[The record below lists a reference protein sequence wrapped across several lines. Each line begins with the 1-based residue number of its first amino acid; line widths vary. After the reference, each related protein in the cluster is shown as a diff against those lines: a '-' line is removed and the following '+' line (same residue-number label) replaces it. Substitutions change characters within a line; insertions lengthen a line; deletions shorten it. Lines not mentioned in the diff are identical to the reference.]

1 MNNEKR
7 WFILRFEIENGI
19 HLFSKYFHGGLF
31 SVLKLKT
38 EFICFSKYFHG
49 GLSSVLKLKTEFIC
63 F

>member
-31 SVLKLKT
+31 SVLT
-38 EFICFSKYFHG
+38 YFHFCRDARLVRPNV
-49 GLSSVLKLKTEFIC
+49 LS
-63 F
+63 

>member
-19 HLFSKYFHGGLF
+19 HLFSKYFHGGL
-31 SVLKLKT
+31 
-38 EFICFSKYFHG
+38 
-49 GLSSVLKLKTEFIC
+49 SSVLKLKTEFIC